1 MNSSKSIVMTG
12 VGACCSLG
20 FGRAHI
26 LDHMIS
32 GDIEID
38 HAPAMEH
45 GPEDSPRGAQ
55 AKENDP
61 PIGAGTDR
69 AEQLLTRVIQD
80 ALLESG
86 CTDLQGRRIEVVMGT
101 TLGALRHLGAGLR
114 DNDADEYRLSTT
126 ATVTRLAL
134 SGLGIPC
141 GATTV
146 SAACASGLTAIAL
159 GATSLLMDEADL
171 VIAIG
176 YDPIS
181 EFAHAGFTSLR
192 LVSPTTIRPFTED
205 REGMRV
211 GEGAAAFVLER
222 SDDVVQRGGTVCA
235 RLLGWGAASD
245 AHHLTQPAPDGS
257 GAGKALRSACQS
269 LSKDVIPDLMVAHAT
284 STPANDAAEYQAL
297 KSVLGD
303 RLSEVSVTAMKSRIG
318 HTLGAA
324 GAVETAVAIAVMER
338 GVVPSSANAVCDEE
352 AFPELNLVV
361 GDPRSL
367 QVERAGVISLG
378 FGGADASILIESP
391 QPREPIPPQYPC
403 SHSLHDVVVTGLK
416 TLVPEDDADPQ
427 DGLVLLAD
435 EQLEGLDNPRAVRRL
450 SRLAKLV
457 RAAGFG
463 AASDAGLSEEEIVES
478 AGFVA
483 SRFGA
488 VEYTLDY
495 YEEILRDGHAAGNPL
510 YFAESVPNIGSAQLS
525 LGLGLTDAT
534 ISVGGTRIAALEAI
548 HLARRHISSGQGVR
562 AFVVAAEEATPRLRE
577 ILRDIGLLG
586 SHDQLCPI
594 AEGAVG
600 IVFEQAEAAKSRGAH
615 ILGRLKGSDILWPD
629 NSSVAGIRAS
639 SRSLRNWASEAS
651 IRPIEC
657 PSSSP
662 QGILERRVMGMNIET
677 QTVPE
682 RHSVGPILALCRWLK
697 QPAIEGRSAVVMAGD
712 ESGGAS
718 RVHIC

>member
-1 MNSSKSIVMTG
+1 MTG

-26 LDHMIS
+26 LEQMIS
-32 GDIEID
+32 GDVQID

-45 GPEDSPRGAQ
+45 GPNDSPCGAQ

-61 PIGAGTDR
+61 PIGSCTDR
-69 AEQLLTRVIQD
+69 AEQLLTRVIRD

-86 CTDLQGRRIEVVMGT
+86 CTDLRGRRVEVIMGT
-101 TLGALRHLGAGLR
+101 TLGALRHLGEGLR
-114 DNDADEYRLSTT
+114 TNTVEEYALSTT
-126 ATVTRLAL
+126 ATLTRSAL
-134 SGLGIPC
+134 NGLGVPC

-146 SAACASGLTAIAL
+146 SAACASGLTTIAL
-159 GATSLLMDEADL
+159 GATALLMDEADL

-192 LVSPTTIRPFTED
+192 LVSPTTIRPFTAD

-222 SDDVVQRGGTVCA
+222 ADDVERRGGSPCA
-235 RLLGWGAASD
+235 HLLGWGAASD
-245 AHHLTQPAPDGS
+245 AHHLTQPSPDGA
-257 GAGKALRSACQS
+257 GAARALRSACQS
-269 LSKDVIPDLMVAHAT
+269 LPQGVVPDVMVAHAT
-284 STPANDAAEYQAL
+284 STPANDAAEYHAL
-297 KSVLGD
+297 QGVLGNK
-303 RLSEVSVTAMKSRIG
+303 LSEVSVTAMKSRIG

-324 GAVETAVAIAVMER
+324 GAVETAVAIAAMER
-338 GVVPSSANAVCDEE
+338 GVVPSSAHAVRDEE
-352 AFPELNLVV
+352 SFPELNLVV
-361 GDPRSL
+361 GDARPLR
-367 QVERAGVISLG
+367 VERAGVISLG

-391 QPREPIPPQYPC
+391 QPRQMISPKYPC
-403 SHSLHDVVVTGLK
+403 SDSLHDVVITGFK
-416 TLVPEDDADPQ
+416 ILVPEDDVEPKE
-427 DGLVLLAD
+427 GLVFLDDA
-435 EQLEGLDNPRAVRRL
+435 QLEGLDNPRAVRRL

-463 AASDAGLSEEEIVES
+463 AAADGGLSEDQIAES

-495 YEEILRDGHAAGNPL
+495 YEEILRDGHASGNPL

-534 ISVGGTRIAALEAI
+534 ISVGGTRIAALEAM

-577 ILRDIGLLG
+577 ILSDIGLLG
-586 SHDQLCPI
+586 RSGQECPI
-594 AEGAVG
+594 AEGSVA
-600 IVFEQAEAAKSRGAH
+600 IVLEQAEAAHARGAR
-615 ILGRLKGSDILWPD
+615 ILAHLEGSEVAWPND
-629 NSSVAGIRAS
+629 SESSGIRAS
-639 SRSLRNWASEAS
+639 ARCLRNWCSNASS
-651 IRPIEC
+651 DPIPC

-662 QGILERRVMGMNIET
+662 QGILENRVTGT
-677 QTVPE
+677 QSRGHIFPE
-682 RHSVGPILALCRWLK
+682 RHAVGPILALCRCLGGSN
-697 QPAIEGRSAVVMAGD
+697 PLDNVHSVMAGD

-718 RVHIC
+718 QLHIC

>member
-1 MNSSKSIVMTG
+1 MTG

-20 FGRAHI
+20 FGRAQI
-26 LDHMIS
+26 LDRMIS
-32 GDIEID
+32 GDVQID
-38 HAPAMEH
+38 YAPAMEH
-45 GPEDSPRGAQ
+45 GPNDSPRGAQ

-61 PIGAGTDR
+61 PIGSCTDR
-69 AEQLLTRVIQD
+69 AEQLLTRVIRD

-86 CTDLQGRRIEVVMGT
+86 CTDLRDKRVEVIMGT
-101 TLGALRHLGAGLR
+101 TLGALRHLGEGLR
-114 DNDADEYRLSTT
+114 THNVEEYSLSTT
-126 ATVTRLAL
+126 ATITRSAL
-134 SGLGIPC
+134 DGLGVPC

-146 SAACASGLTAIAL
+146 SAACASGLTTIAL
-159 GATSLLMDEADL
+159 GATSLLMNEADL

-222 SDDVVQRGGTVCA
+222 AGDVERRGGSACA

-257 GAGKALRSACQS
+257 GAARALRSACQS
-269 LSKDVIPDLMVAHAT
+269 LPENSVPDLMVAHAT

-297 KSVLGD
+297 KGVLGN
-303 RLSEVSVTAMKSRIG
+303 RLPEVSVTAMKSRIG

-324 GAVETAVAIAVMER
+324 GAVETAVAIATMER
-338 GVVPSSANAVCDEE
+338 GVVPSCAHAVRDEE
-352 AFPELNLVV
+352 SFPELDLVI
-361 GDPRSL
+361 GDARPL
-367 QVERAGVISLG
+367 QVDRAGVISLG

-391 QPREPIPPQYPC
+391 TPRQQIPPIYPC
-403 SHSLHDVVVTGLK
+403 ADSLHDVVITGFK
-416 TLVPEDDADPQ
+416 TLVPEDDVEPKE
-427 DGLVLLAD
+427 GVVLLDDAH
-435 EQLEGLDNPRAVRRL
+435 LEGLDNPRAVRRL

-463 AASDAGLSEEEIVES
+463 AAADAGLSEDQIAES

-495 YEEILRDGHAAGNPL
+495 YEEILRDGHASGNPL

-525 LGLGLTDAT
+525 LGLGLTDTT
-534 ISVGGTRIAALEAI
+534 ISIGGTRIAALEAM

-562 AFVVAAEEATPRLRE
+562 AFVIAAEEATQRLRE
-577 ILRDIGLLG
+577 ILSDIGLLG
-586 SHDQLCPI
+586 RPHQSCPI
-594 AEGAVG
+594 AEGSVG
-600 IVFEQAEAAKSRGAH
+600 IVLEQAHAAHARGAR
-615 ILGRLKGSDILWPD
+615 ILAHLEGSEVVWPTD
-629 NSSVAGIRAS
+629 SQSSGIRAS
-639 SRSLRNWASEAS
+639 ARSLRKWRSQS
-651 IRPIEC
+651 SSLQIPC
-657 PSSSP
+657 LSSSP
-662 QGILERRVMGMNIET
+662 QGILENRVTGIHS
-677 QTVPE
+677 QGHLFPE
-682 RHSVGPILALCRWLK
+682 RHAVGPILALCRYLSGSHPEDK
-697 QPAIEGRSAVVMAGD
+697 THFVMAGD

-718 RVHIC
+718 RVNIC